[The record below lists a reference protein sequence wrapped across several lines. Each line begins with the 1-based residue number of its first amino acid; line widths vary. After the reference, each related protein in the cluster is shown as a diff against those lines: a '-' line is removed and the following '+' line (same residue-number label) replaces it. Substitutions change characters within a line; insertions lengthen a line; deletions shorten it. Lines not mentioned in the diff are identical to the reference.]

1 VEVLA
6 TERAAEVVRRVAA
19 SGREDLVLVLGT
31 GCCDSTAPYLYDRY
45 LPGADAVRVGE
56 VAAVPVFA
64 PASLERLYPGRDGL
78 VLDVEEGVLSDSL
91 SLESEHGC
99 RLVLRLREPNPS
111 AG

>member
-1 VEVLA
+1 MEVLA
-6 TERAAEVVRRVAA
+6 TERAADVVRRVAA

-64 PASLERLYPGRDGL
+64 PAFLDRLYPGPDGL

-91 SLESEHGC
+91 SLESELGC
-99 RLVLRLREPNPS
+99 RFVLRLREPHP
-111 AG
+111 AGG

>member
-1 VEVLA
+1 MEVLA
-6 TERAAEVVRRVAA
+6 TERAADVVRRVAA

-64 PASLERLYPGRDGL
+64 PDRPY
-78 VLDVEEGVLSDSL
+78 VLSLAMRTAS
-91 SLESEHGC
+91 SS
-99 RLVLRLREPNPS
+99 S
-111 AG
+111 S